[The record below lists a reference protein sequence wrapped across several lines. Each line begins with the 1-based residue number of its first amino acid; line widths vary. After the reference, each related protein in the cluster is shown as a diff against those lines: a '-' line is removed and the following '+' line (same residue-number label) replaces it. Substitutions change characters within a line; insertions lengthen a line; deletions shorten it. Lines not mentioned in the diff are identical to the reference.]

1 MASKFRSLL
10 FIALFVFAQ
19 TSVLQ
24 HASTHFQHSH
34 HASCA
39 SFLSAEN
46 NTPFCAAIIELN
58 LEKPFNRYFL
68 LSDYQHNQRFLG
80 AYFSRAPPTNKL
92 I

>member
-10 FIALFVFAQ
+10 FIALFVFTQ

-24 HASTHFQHSH
+24 HASTHYQHSH

-46 NTPFCAAIIELN
+46 NTPLCAAIIELN
-58 LEKPFNRYFL
+58 PEKPFNSYFL
-68 LSDYQHNQRFLG
+68 SSDYHYSQKFFGIYL
-80 AYFSRAPPTNKL
+80 SRAPPTNKL